1 MIAWSFQFC
10 CRALYSHTL
19 CTLKTTFC
27 EADLTTPDSSES
39 GSMSELRQAPCYL
52 LTMCHAGGGFDR
64 RDRDEEGFGGREEEG
79 PSRADA
85 ADDWGTKKAFVP
97 SGPTRGGFSDRDRA
111 GSFGD
116 RDRGS
121 GFADRERGG
130 GFGDRYS
137 ERRSGFGEGDLD
149 RADNADK

>member
-1 MIAWSFQFC
+1 MQHSTVLNPEGKTDGEVGGSASQRIPLINLLKYRN
-10 CRALYSHTL
+10 CRLYHA
-19 CTLKTTFC
+19 C
-27 EADLTTPDSSES
+27 
-39 GSMSELRQAPCYL
+39 
-52 LTMCHAGGGFDR
+52 AGGGFDR
-64 RDRDEEGFGGREEEG
+64 RDRDEDGGGFGDREEEG

-97 SGPTRGGFSDRDRA
+97 SSGPTRGG
-111 GSFGD
+111 GGGFGD
-116 RDRGS
+116 RKEG
-121 GFADRERGG
+121 ADRERGG